1 MDDKRKDLEEVM
13 RKETRR
19 GRRPIDFE
27 ERRKRAERL
36 SDTRKLL
43 ELATEEEFVKLCGP
57 SDCATI
63 RQSFWRLCGF
73 GRITDPSYGSTEGT
87 FFALTL

>member
-1 MDDKRKDLEEVM
+1 MDDIRKKDLEEVM

-36 SDTRKLL
+36 NGIRKLL
-43 ELATEEEFVKLCGP
+43 ELATEGEFVKAMLAVGLRDDSP
-57 SDCATI
+57 EFLDA
-63 RQSFWRLCGF
+63 L
-73 GRITDPSYGSTEGT
+73 RIWKNYRP
-87 FFALTL
+87 